1 MPGTRI
7 RARSGYFLMIQG
19 MAVGRPRMML
29 GKVSR
34 KGGSSWPRDDGRTSW
49 RLGKKKL
56 VFTRV

>member
-7 RARSGYFLMIQG
+7 RARSGYFLMIRG
-19 MAVGRPRMML
+19 MAVGRPSMML

-34 KGGSSWPRDDGRTSW
+34 KGGSIWPRDDGRTLW
-49 RLGKKKL
+49 RLGEKKP